1 LQHLYLIRHAKSSW
15 ADPGL
20 DDFHRPLNQRGE
32 KAVVLMGQRLAEIG
46 IVPQLIV
53 ASPAARTRATANA
66 LAHALGYDGRA
77 IRYDD
82 GLYLGSEA
90 YHYRLFETLFTT
102 VDSILLVGHNNTIS
116 YVAAHLSGRDLG
128 IVPTCGIVALEY
140 DGQGFAPPPR
150 QGRLRFFWYPKDG
163 GNTAIAVC

>member
-1 LQHLYLIRHAKSSW
+1 MQHLYLIRHAKSSW

-32 KAVVLMGQRLAEIG
+32 KAVVLMGQRLAEAG

-66 LAHALGYDGRA
+66 LAHGVGHNSLE

-90 YHYRLFETLFTT
+90 YYYQLLATLFAT
-102 VDSILLVGHNNTIS
+102 VDSIFLVGHNNTIS
-116 YVAAHLSGRDLG
+116 YAAAELAGKDLG

-150 QGRLRFFWYPKDG
+150 RGRLLFFWYPKDG
-163 GNTAIAVC
+163 GSPANAV

>member
-1 LQHLYLIRHAKSSW
+1 MQHLYLIRHAKSSW

-32 KAVVLMGQRLAEIG
+32 KAVVLMGLRLAEAG

-53 ASPAARTRATANA
+53 ASTAARTRATASA
-66 LAHALGYDGRA
+66 LAHAVGYHALD

-82 GLYLGSEA
+82 DLYLGSEA
-90 YHYRLFETLFTT
+90 YHYRLLETLFAT
-102 VDSILLVGHNNTIS
+102 VDSIFLVGHNNTIS
-116 YVAAHLSGRDLG
+116 YAAAHLSGRDLG

-140 DGQGFAPPPR
+140 DGKGFSPLP
-150 QGRLRFFWYPKDG
+150 GRGKLQFYWYPKDG
-163 GNTAIAVC
+163 GSTAIGVR

>member
-32 KAVVLMGQRLAEIG
+32 KAVVLMGQRLAEAG

-53 ASPAARTRATANA
+53 ASPAARTRATASA
-66 LAHALGYDGRA
+66 LAESVGYDGLG

-90 YHYRLFETLFTT
+90 YYCRLLENLFAT
-102 VDSILLVGHNNTIS
+102 VDSIFVVGHNNTIS
-116 YVAAHLSGRDLG
+116 YVAAHLGGKDLG

-140 DGQGFAPPPR
+140 DDQGFAPPPR
-150 QGRLRFFWYPKDG
+150 RGRLLFFWYPKDG
-163 GNTAIAVC
+163 GSTAIAV

>member
-1 LQHLYLIRHAKSSW
+1 LQHLYLVRHAKSSW

-20 DDFHRPLNQRGE
+20 DDFHRLLNQRGE
-32 KAVVLMGQRLAEIG
+32 KAVVLMGQRLAEAE

-66 LAHALGYDGRA
+66 LAHSVGYNSLE

-82 GLYLGSEA
+82 GLYLGSEE
-90 YHYRLFETLFTT
+90 YHYRLLETLFAT
-102 VDSILLVGHNNTIS
+102 VDNIFLVGHNNTIS
-116 YVAAHLSGRDLG
+116 YVAAQLAGKDLG

-150 QGRLRFFWYPKDG
+150 RGRLLFFWYPKDG
-163 GNTAIAVC
+163 GSTAIAV